1 MKSAMAFLVALLL
14 VAPSSILNA
23 QEMDTA
29 EEGGCCRG
37 GNLGVPTPSPT
48 PGGGAAGVSGRRP
61 AVSAWVTGVPG
72 GGVRPPRGTVRSECT
87 RWRPAAD
94 MRPSEDPTTVGS
106 IRVDP
111 DGITAVLYFRD
122 CGDGPTRQYVWVRRE
137 PPTVVAQL
145 ALSDLATR
153 LLTAPLVSV
162 SPPDR
167 GVVNL
172 ETWLAATDTGPISA
186 TASIP
191 GLAVTATA
199 TIASTIWDLGNGDR
213 ITCSGTGVAWSEELD
228 GVPAPC
234 GYTYRV
240 PTPAT
245 APHQLTATFVWQI
258 TWRSNQGDTGTLP
271 SVTSTSQTIEYP
283 VREIQTVGVR
293 G

>member
-1 MKSAMAFLVALLL
+1 
-14 VAPSSILNA
+14 
-23 QEMDTA
+23 
-29 EEGGCCRG
+29 
-37 GNLGVPTPSPT
+37 
-48 PGGGAAGVSGRRP
+48 
-61 AVSAWVTGVPG
+61 
-72 GGVRPPRGTVRSECT
+72 
-87 RWRPAAD
+87 

-106 IRVDP
+106 VRVDP

-137 PPTVVAQL
+137 PPVVVAQQ

-186 TASIP
+186 TAVIP
-191 GLAVTATA
+191 GLSVTVTATI
-199 TIASTIWDLGNGDR
+199 TSTIWDLGNGDR
-213 ITCSGTGVAWSEELD
+213 ITCSGTGEAWSDELD
-228 GVPAPC
+228 GMPAPC
-234 GYTYRV
+234 GYTYRAA
-240 PTPAT
+240 TPAT

-258 TWRSNQGDTGTLP
+258 TWRSSRGDSGTLP
-271 SVTSTSQTIEYP
+271 AVTSTSQTIEYA

>member
-1 MKSAMAFLVALLL
+1 
-14 VAPSSILNA
+14 
-23 QEMDTA
+23 
-29 EEGGCCRG
+29 
-37 GNLGVPTPSPT
+37 
-48 PGGGAAGVSGRRP
+48 
-61 AVSAWVTGVPG
+61 
-72 GGVRPPRGTVRSECT
+72 
-87 RWRPAAD
+87 

-122 CGDGPTRQYVWVRRE
+122 CGDGPVRQYVWVRRE
-137 PPTVVAQL
+137 PPTVVAEQ

-186 TASIP
+186 TATIP
-191 GLAVTATA
+191 GLSVTATA
-199 TIASTIWDLGNGDR
+199 TIASTVWDLGNGDR
-213 ITCSGTGVAWSEELD
+213 ITCAGTGVAWSEESD

-240 PTPAT
+240 ATPEN
-245 APHQLTATFVWQI
+245 APHRLTATFVWQI
-258 TWRSNQGDTGTLP
+258 TWRSSRGDTGTLP
-271 SVTSTSQTIEYP
+271 AITSAPQSIDYP